1 MAEFACHANDRMPV
15 DFGPKSARTYD
26 PQNGFLHVRCHISK
40 ACINPYRG
48 IEIPGHERLGLD
60 PDRIYQLFRDPKELS
75 AAAETFHNL
84 PLMSGEEGRGGGHP
98 SGGVKSSDEHLI
110 KIGSISNPQFSHPY
124 LDADVVVWNDTP
136 IAGIETDT
144 ARELSSSYGYTP
156 VMEPGEH
163 EGQHFDGR
171 MTAIHG
177 NHVALVPAG
186 RAGPDVI
193 VGDAEFE
200 GDFIM
205 PVARRQSTKSVLALG
220 AITGFVAPR
229 LAADGKLDA
238 TGIATVL
245 KATSAENWLKQK
257 PRLATAILDALGKT
271 KLAADA
277 KPEDVHALLD
287 SLDGV
292 LAKDESE
299 EDDDDKKADDEEDD
313 KDKDK
318 DDKKADDQSE
328 EDDDDDK
335 KKAEDKAKDKQAM
348 DSAIRVA
355 VAAAEKRAEDR
366 TIARLRSIRQAEEDV
381 LPHVG
386 AVAAMDSAEEIY
398 RFALGQAGVEH
409 ADIKEVPALRRL
421 VGMIPKPGAQQP
433 MAHDSYGGG
442 GQSGQASDAW
452 LKTFGVAV

>member
-1 MAEFACHANDRMPV
+1 MPPDALAFDNIRV
-15 DFGPKSARTYD
+15 DLGPRSGRVQD
-26 PQNGFLHVRCHISK
+26 ENGFMHVRCHISK
-40 ACINPYRG
+40 ACVNPYRG
-48 IEIPGHERLGLD
+48 GEIPRAEELGLD
-60 PDRIYQLFRDPKELS
+60 ADRIYYLLRDPTEL
-75 AAAETFHNL
+75 AAAAPTFNNM
-84 PLMSGEEGRGGGHP
+84 PLMAGHP
-98 SGGVKSSDEHLI
+98 PNGVSS
-110 KIGSISNPQFSHPY
+110 SNPEHHRRVGSLGTDTAYGHPY
-124 LDADVVVWNDTP
+124 LDNTLVIYDDESQ
-136 IAGIETDT
+136 AGVESDQI
-144 ARELSSSYGYTP
+144 RELSSSYRYDADMVAGDYEGTKYDG
-156 VMEPGEH
+156 VM
-163 EGQHFDGR
+163 R
-171 MTAIHG
+171 NIRA
-177 NHVALVPAG
+177 NHVALV
-186 RAGPDVI
+186 RACRPGPDVL
-193 VGDAEFE
+193 VGDAELE

-229 LAADGKLDA
+229 LAADTKLDS
-238 TGIATVL
+238 TGIKTVL
-245 KATSAENWLKQK
+245 TATNAENWLKQK

-271 KLAADA
+271 KLASDA
-277 KPEDVHALLD
+277 KSEDVHALLD

-292 LAKDESE
+292 LANDESG
-299 EDDDDKKADDEEDD
+299 EDEDDKKADDEED
-313 KDKDK
+313 DKDK

-335 KKAEDKAKDKQAM
+335 KKAEDKQAM

-366 TIARLRSIRQAEEDV
+366 TIARLRSIRQAEDDV

-398 RFALGQAGVEH
+398 RFALDQAGVEH

-421 VGMIPKPGAQQP
+421 VTMIPKPGAQP